1 MQVRD
6 EVERLELV
14 LQRDPLLERPE
25 VVAQVVRVG
34 RGLGPGEDAWTAN
47 GRHGGILPVARS
59 PAFAGCAY
67 ARRVTDVRRWDVPGR
82 VNLIG
87 EHLDYNGGP
96 VLPLA
101 IDRSVTVKARLR
113 DDGVVNVWSD
123 LPGAAKV
130 TFTTS
135 VQPGEVDGW
144 ASYAAG
150 TIWSLVDAGH
160 ALTGV
165 DLVIES
171 RLPSGA
177 GLSSSAAT
185 TCGIAAALDEAHGL
199 GLDRTQIALV
209 AQRAESG
216 FVGAPVGLMD
226 QLAVLYGAA
235 GHAVQIDTSVSP
247 HTTRLVPLGW
257 EEDGLTLV
265 VIATGVH
272 HALADGEY
280 AARREECERAAAE
293 LGIDWLA
300 QATLDATVQL
310 TDETLKARTRHVLTE
325 TARVRGAVTAVSRR
339 AWAQL
344 GTILTA
350 SHASLRDDFEVSC
363 PELDVAV
370 EAALEAGALGA
381 RMTGGGF
388 GGSAIALV
396 APEKVQALRDRVEA
410 RYDARQWKRPEVFAV
425 RAADGAHPV
434 PDASAKLGQ

>member
-1 MQVRD
+1 MGSVTQ
-6 EVERLELV
+6 
-14 LQRDPLLERPE
+14 
-25 VVAQVVRVG
+25 
-34 RGLGPGEDAWTAN
+34 
-47 GRHGGILPVARS
+47 
-59 PAFAGCAY
+59 
-67 ARRVTDVRRWDVPGR
+67 VTDVRRWDVPGR

-96 VLPLA
+96 VLPMA
-101 IDRSVTVKARLR
+101 IDRTVTVKARAR
-113 DDGVVNVWSD
+113 DDGTVNVWSD
-123 LPGAAKV
+123 LTGAAKV
-130 TFTTS
+130 TFAVT

-144 ASYAAG
+144 AAYVAG
-150 TIWSLVDAGH
+150 TIWSLADRGH
-160 ALTGV
+160 AIPGA

-185 TCGIAAALDEAHGL
+185 TCGVASALDDLFSLGL
-199 GLDRTQIALV
+199 GTDDVALV
-209 AQRAESG
+209 AQHAEAG

-226 QLAVLYGAA
+226 QLAVLHGAVDR
-235 GHAVQIDTSVSP
+235 AVLIDTAVTP
-247 HTTRLVPLGW
+247 HTTTPVALGW
-257 EEDGLTLV
+257 EADGLVLA
-265 VIATGVH
+265 VIATGAH

-293 LGIDWLA
+293 LGLEWLA
-300 QATLDATVQL
+300 QAGLDATVML
-310 TDETLKARTRHVLTE
+310 ADETLKARTRHVLTE
-325 TARVRGAVTAVSRR
+325 TARVRGAVTAIGRR

-370 EAALEAGALGA
+370 EAAIEAGALGA

-396 APEKVQALRDRVEA
+396 PPEKVQAVRERVEA
-410 RYDARQWKRPEVFAV
+410 RYEQHQWKRPEVFVVHAS
-425 RAADGAHPV
+425 DGAHRV
-434 PDASAKLGQ
+434 SDTGARLGG

>member
-1 MQVRD
+1 MR
-6 EVERLELV
+6 
-14 LQRDPLLERPE
+14 
-25 VVAQVVRVG
+25 
-34 RGLGPGEDAWTAN
+34 T
-47 GRHGGILPVARS
+47 ILPAGLWTSLARPGPTTS
-59 PAFAGCAY
+59 YGG
-67 ARRVTDVRRWDVPGR
+67 RVTDVCRWDVPGR

-101 IDRSVTVKARLR
+101 IDRSVTVKARAR
-113 DDGVVNVWSD
+113 DDGAVNVWTD

-130 TFTTS
+130 TFDAA
-135 VQPGEVDGW
+135 VRPGQVDGW
-144 ASYAAG
+144 ASYVAG
-150 TIWSLVDAGH
+150 TVWSLAQQGH
-160 ALTGV
+160 HVPGV

-185 TCGIAAALDEAHGL
+185 TCGVASALGDLFGL
-199 GLDRTQIALV
+199 GLDRTTVAVV

-226 QLAVLYGAA
+226 QLAVLEGAA
-235 GHAVQIDTSVSP
+235 GNAVLIDTAVTP
-247 HTTRLVPLGW
+247 HTTRRIPLGW
-257 EEDGLTLV
+257 EDDGLVLA
-265 VIATGVH
+265 VIATGAH

-293 LGIDWLA
+293 LGLDHLA
-300 QATLDATVQL
+300 EAGLDATVRL
-310 TDETLKARTRHVLTE
+310 EDETLKARTRHVLTE
-325 TARVRGAVTAVSRR
+325 TARVRGALNALSRR
-339 AWAQL
+339 AWPQL

-396 APEKVQALRDRVEA
+396 EPEKVQALRERVEA
-410 RYDARQWKRPEVFAV
+410 RYVAHQWSRPEVFAV
-425 RAADGAHPV
+425 HAADGARQV
-434 PDASAKLGQ
+434 TN